1 MDGSIQRVR
10 ISMAILFFAANVGR
24 KVLSITKHRMPLK
37 KPFMIRKRDAVWPN
51 IQARIA
57 HDFIF
62 VGRFSRVCSNTVRL
76 TPAQYIEKAHE
87 QSFCIEKT
95 AVIRTL
101 SFKLQPGFHS
111 FLEFGEK
118 ECVQQNRQGCLACST
133 APPQRKPRSGLHKR
147 DATRRRCAR
156 KNLAATASCGE
167 GACTQRAHPAAG
179 GANVTFCGE
188 GRAAA

>member
-10 ISMAILFFAANVGR
+10 ISMAILFFAANAGR

-87 QSFCIEKT
+87 QSFCVEKNGCNSNT
-95 AVIRTL
+95 FVQIAAGLPFIFRVRRERMCATKPPRL
-101 SFKLQPGFHS
+101 SCMFD
-111 FLEFGEK
+111 
-118 ECVQQNRQGCLACST
+118 R
-133 APPQRKPRSGLHKR
+133 
-147 DATRRRCAR
+147 
-156 KNLAATASCGE
+156 
-167 GACTQRAHPAAG
+167 PAA
-179 GANVTFCGE
+179 AE
-188 GRAAA
+188 AAERLA